1 MREYDPTDDPM
12 DALHIAEIIRKR
24 GAQEE
29 NERLAKIFTSEY
41 PHSMF
46 RANEVA
52 QIIKARRVE

>member
-1 MREYDPTDDPM
+1 MGEYEQLDP
-12 DALHIAEIIRKR
+12 LQIAEYIKKQAAR
-24 GAQEE
+24 EE
-29 NERLAKIFTSEY
+29 NERLAKIFSTEY